1 MEQLTLRARRVNL
14 GLSLEQASTLIGVS
28 KDTLSS
34 YERGKTFPDIA
45 VIRRIEEVYNVRILN
60 DTVKFLPKNSVADGV
75 NKK

>member
-34 YERGKTFPDIA
+34 YERGKTFPDIT
-45 VIRRIEEVYNVRILN
+45 VLRRIEEVYNVRILN
-60 DTVKFLPKNSVADGV
+60 DTVKFLPKHSVNNGV
-75 NKK
+75 SKK

>member
-34 YERGKTFPDIA
+34 YERGKTFPD
-45 VIRRIEEVYNVRILN
+45 VTVLRRIEEVYNVRILN
-60 DTVKFLPKNSVADGV
+60 DTVKFLPKNSVVDGV

>member
-1 MEQLTLRARRVNL
+1 MEQLTLRARRVNI

-34 YERGKTFPDIA
+34 YERGKTFPD
-45 VIRRIEEVYNVRILN
+45 VTVLRRIEEVYNVRILN
-60 DTVKFLPKNSVADGV
+60 DTVKFLPKNSVVDGV

>member
-34 YERGKTFPDIA
+34 YERGKTFPDIT
-45 VIRRIEEVYNVRILN
+45 VLRRIEEVYNVRILN
-60 DTVKFLPKNSVADGV
+60 DTVKFLPKNSVVDGV
-75 NKK
+75 SKK

>member
-34 YERGKTFPDIA
+34 YERGKTFPDIT
-45 VIRRIEEVYNVRILN
+45 VLRRIEEVYNVRILN
-60 DTVKFLPKNSVADGV
+60 DTVKFLPKHSVINGV
-75 NKK
+75 SKK